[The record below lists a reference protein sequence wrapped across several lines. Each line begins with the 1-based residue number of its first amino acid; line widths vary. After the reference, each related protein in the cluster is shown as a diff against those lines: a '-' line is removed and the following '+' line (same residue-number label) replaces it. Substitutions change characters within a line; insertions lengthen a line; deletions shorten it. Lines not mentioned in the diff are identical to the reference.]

1 MIDKSIPLTDL
12 HRHLDGNIRISTIL
26 ALANK
31 HHLPLPAYTEEGLKD
46 YVQVSNNERDLVSF
60 LAKLDHMVG
69 VLADYDAVRRVAYEN
84 VEDAANA
91 GIDYTELRFSPFYMA
106 KFHHLNPHAVVEAVL
121 DGITA
126 GQRDFSCKVNL
137 IGILSRTF
145 GVQNCDIELAAI
157 LAYKDQI
164 TALDLAGD
172 ELGFPGQL
180 FEHHFKQARD
190 AGLHITAHAGE
201 AAGAESIWHAIEKLG
216 ATRIG
221 HGVKAIQ
228 DNALMEHM
236 AKHDIGIESA
246 LTSNI
251 QTSTVASYAA
261 HPIKQFLA
269 HGIKVSLNTDDPGVS
284 GIELA
289 HEYRV
294 AAPQAGL
301 TAPEI
306 HQLQRNG
313 LEMAFLNHDEKRILR
328 EQKSALLI

>member
-31 HHLPLPAYTEEGLKD
+31 HHLPLPAYTEAGLKD
-46 YVQVSNNERDLVSF
+46 YVQVSKNERDLVSF

-91 GIDYTELRFSPFYMA
+91 GIDYAELRFSPFYMA
-106 KFHHLNPHAVVEAVL
+106 KFNQLNPHAVVEAVL
-121 DGITA
+121 DGISA
-126 GQRDFSCKVNL
+126 GQRDFTCKVNL

-145 GVQNCDIELAAI
+145 GVQSCDIELAAI
-157 LAYKDQI
+157 LAHKDQI

-180 FEHHFKQARD
+180 FENHFKQARD

-221 HGVKAIQ
+221 HGVAAIQ
-228 DNALMEHM
+228 DNALMDHM
-236 AKHDIGIESA
+236 AKYDIGIESA

-251 QTSTVASYAA
+251 QTSTVASYAV

-306 HQLQRNG
+306 HQLQKNG